1 MTISQSDFVYL
12 SDLIRKNSGIHLTED
27 KMYLLEARLLP
38 LAQNNE
44 MDNIADLV
52 SKSKTDPKMVSDI
65 VEVMTTNESLFFRD
79 TKPFEILTKSILPYV
94 IEKNNNPNKE
104 IKIWSAA
111 CSTGQEPYSIALA
124 IKEDP
129 ELSKYKFSIHASD
142 LSNKVVEKA
151 QKGLYTQFEIQ
162 RGLPIMVL
170 MKYFTQDEAGW
181 QIKDE
186 IRNMVTF
193 KTGNL
198 LTDTHHG
205 VFDVVMCRNVLIY
218 FEPET
223 KRIVIENI
231 IKQMHGDS
239 VLFLGVTE
247 SIIGIADDILQ
258 RFDKQIGVFSPK

>member
-1 MTISQSDFVYL
+1 MTISQNDFVYL

-38 LAQNNE
+38 LAQNNDME
-44 MDNIADLV
+44 NITDLV
-52 SKSKTDPKMVSDI
+52 NKSKTNPKIVSDI

-79 TKPFEILTKSILPYV
+79 TKPFETLTKNILPHI

-111 CSTGQEPYSIALA
+111 CSTGQEPYSVALA

-129 ELSKYKFSIHASD
+129 ELSKYKFSIHATD
-142 LSNKVVEKA
+142 LSNKVLEKA
-151 QKGLYTQFEIQ
+151 QNGLYTQFEIQ

-170 MKYFTQDEAGW
+170 MKYFTQEENGW
-181 QIKDE
+181 RINDE

-193 KTGNL
+193 KAGNL

-223 KRIVIENI
+223 KRLVIDNI
-231 IKQMHGDS
+231 IKQMHDNS

-247 SIIGIADDILQ
+247 SIIGIVDDVLQ
-258 RFDKQIGVFSPK
+258 RFDKNLGVFSRK